1 MKGMKLL
8 VTLDTSVSLA
18 STSMQST
25 DWRWMIFGEK
35 PQLCQTWID
44 FYIVI
49 Y

>member
-1 MKGMKLL
+1 MKLL

-18 STSMQST
+18 PTSMQST

-35 PQLCQTWID
+35 LQLYQECID